1 MASESHSFLNCEIR
15 IVRAKNLA
23 FAANKGT
30 LFVRYYLKTENNR
43 RIRLNSREI
52 QSVSDPCWNEAMSL
66 ECSGSE
72 DAIEKLKQ
80 QTVVFEL
87 RWRKT
92 ASTGLLGKFGGSELL
107 LRAEVAWKDVVESA
121 ELSIEKWV
129 YAATSDRK
137 CCVSED
143 AKPPALQI
151 GMKVVVPKDAEL
163 VRRRREVML
172 RKCSSKCGCRH
183 GEYCSGG
190 DDDLFALAAALE
202 AL

>member
-1 MASESHSFLNCEIR
+1 MATCESLSFLNCEIR
-15 IVRAKNLA
+15 IIRAKNLD
-23 FAANKGT
+23 FAASKGN
-30 LFVRYYLKTENNR
+30 LFVRYYLKTENNI

-52 QSVSDPCWNEAMSL
+52 RSVSDPYWNEAMSL

-72 DAIEKLKQ
+72 DAMEKLKG

-107 LRAEVAWKDVVESA
+107 LRAEVAWKDVVGSA

-129 YAATSDRK
+129 YAATNARK
-137 CCVSED
+137 CCVSEG

-151 GMKVVVPKDAEL
+151 GMRVAMPEKAEL
-163 VRRRREVML
+163 VKRRRELML
-172 RKCSSKCGCRH
+172 RKCSSECGCRH

-190 DDDLFALAAALE
+190 DDDLFFKVLI
-202 AL
+202 